1 MQDKE
6 TQSVTTQGNYD
17 FSRKDPKTILTQDEV
32 ENFNEGMSLKNR
44 SIPADQI
51 GMTRAVQSVSNDLD
65 RLFP

>member
-6 TQSVTTQGNYD
+6 TQVNYD
-17 FSRKDPKTILTQDEV
+17 FSRKDPKAVLTPDEV

-51 GMTRAVQSVSNDLD
+51 DMTRAVQSVSNDLD